1 MMQTVSEVSDA
12 AEGINTCCKFRC
24 YVDDVD
30 NSFDDVDDVKDITEV
45 DAMMPSLVSV
55 TSMVLSMPLTSMKP
69 MTWISP

>member
-55 TSMVLSMPLTSMKP
+55 T
-69 MTWISP
+69 